1 MPETKRYAYRWEL
14 GAPVD
19 EVSAV
24 LAELVDFA
32 RWWPSSWL
40 EATEVA
46 TGAASGL
53 GRVVAVRSR
62 GRSPEV
68 FEWAARCVSSE
79 VAAWTWQL
87 FGDLEGTLRIEAR
100 AEGQRTVA
108 EVVWEVAVE
117 RAELRGSLFGAT
129 VFAVD
134 LGWMMARGEE
144 ALRIE
149 LARRVSDEGHAPPRG
164 PRSTST
170 LPRTLA
176 TVGVVAAVAGLVG
189 LLLRR
194 RP

>member
-14 GAPVD
+14 VAPVD

-40 EATEVA
+40 ETTEVA
-46 TGAASGL
+46 TGASSGL
-53 GRVVAVRSR
+53 GRVVSVRSR

-68 FEWAARCVSSE
+68 FEWAARCVASE
-79 VAAWTWQL
+79 ATAWTWQL
-87 FGDLEGTLRIEAR
+87 FGDLEGTLRVEVR
-100 AEGQRTVA
+100 AEGERTVA
-108 EVVWEVAVE
+108 DVVWEVVVE

-129 VFAVD
+129 VFAAD
-134 LGWMMARGEE
+134 LAWMMARGEE

-149 LARRVSDEGHAPPRG
+149 LGRRVSDEGHTPPSG
-164 PRSTST
+164 PRSDST
-170 LPRTLA
+170 LPRTLV
-176 TVGVVAAVAGLVG
+176 TVGIVAAVAGLVG